1 MKHTISALV
10 ANRAGV
16 RYRISGLFARRGF
29 NIDSLAVGPTDH
41 PEVSRVT
48 ILTGGDDYTSDQVVK
63 QLDKL
68 VDIKKVKLLPQ
79 DDIIVREIVLIKVE
93 ADVNQRSEIIDIA
106 KILDCEIVDISH
118 TTLMLELSDRPCNVD
133 LLIDLLSNYQ
143 IIEIART
150 GAIALQKGEDSI

>member
-16 RYRISGLFARRGF
+16 LYRISGLFARRGF
-29 NIDSLAVGPTDH
+29 NIDSLAVGPTDNSDI
-41 PEVSRVT
+41 SRVT
-48 ILTGGDDYTSDQVVK
+48 ILTGGDDYTSDQVTR

-68 VDIKKVKLLPQ
+68 IDVKKVKILPQ
-79 DDIIVREIVLIKVE
+79 EDIIVREIVLIKVE

-106 KILDCEIVDISH
+106 KILGCEIVDISH

-133 LLIDLLSNYQ
+133 LLIDLLSKYQ

>member
-10 ANRAGV
+10 SNRAGV
-16 RYRISGLFARRGF
+16 LYRIAGLFARRGF

-48 ILTGGDDYTSDQVVK
+48 ILTGGDDYTSDQVVR

-68 VDIKKVKLLPQ
+68 IDVKKVKLLPQ
-79 DDIIVREIVLIKVE
+79 EDIIVRETVLVKVGAE
-93 ADVNQRSEIIDIA
+93 VDQRSEIIDIA
-106 KILDCEIVDISH
+106 KILGCEIVDISH
-118 TTLMLELSDRPCNVD
+118 TSLMLELSERPCNVD
-133 LLIDLLSNYQ
+133 LLLDLLSKYQ

-150 GAIALQKGEDSI
+150 GAIALEKGENSI